1 MAAKKKAPEEL
12 RIEYLPLSD
21 LISRKDPDNAKLH
34 DLPEL
39 EASFRKFGFVAPA
52 AIEETTGLLLFGHG
66 RIDELAGLK
75 AEGAKPPKRIRV
87 EGDEWLVPVIRGI
100 RLGKKLG
107 SLYRFADNAI
117 GEGLWDRGQ
126 LAKVIVAAVG
136 KNLEELDGTGIS
148 PAFASQIIAHFI
160 EREEEEAG
168 PKNTEEVERIRK
180 KWKTKLGDLYE
191 LRAHRLLVG
200 DSTDGEAVER
210 LYAGETASAVL
221 TDPPYGIMQ
230 DGVLNDDPKGI
241 RDLYSGAITN
251 FPVEKGVVAAFQ
263 SPRLELLMIWLEEL
277 RSAGYKL
284 ERLLWMYRRQ
294 RVGTFP
300 WRGWLLCSDAI
311 VIGSKGR
318 PRWPRIAKHSHDTY
332 LREGKGN
339 EDDLDGVHPTV
350 KPKEFFVDLL
360 SKLPFGIVFD
370 PFLGSGTTMAAA
382 EESGRSCYGIE
393 IDPGYAAVVLER
405 MSKYGIEPK
414 KLPR

>member
-1 MAAKKKAPEEL
+1 MAKKKAPEEL

-66 RIDELAGLK
+66 RIDELAELK
-75 AEGAKPPKRIRV
+75 ASGTKPPARIRV

-117 GEGLWDRGQ
+117 GEGLWDRSK
-126 LAKVIVAAVG
+126 LALAIVNAVG
-136 KNLEELDGTGIS
+136 KNLEELSGTGIS
-148 PAFASQIIAHFI
+148 SAMASQLVAHYL
-160 EREEEEAG
+160 EREEEAAG
-168 PKNTEEVERIRK
+168 PKNVEDVEKLRK

-191 LRAHRLLVG
+191 LGSHRLLVG
-200 DSTDGEAVER
+200 DSTDKEDVER
-210 LYAGETASAVL
+210 LFAGETAIAVL
-221 TDPPYGIMQ
+221 TDPPYGILQ
-230 DGVLNDDPKGI
+230 DGIINDDPRGLQE
-241 RDLYSGAITN
+241 LYSGAIAN
-251 FPVEKGVVAAFQ
+251 FPIEKGVVVAFQ
-263 SPRLELLMIWLEEL
+263 SPRLNLLTIWLDEL
-277 RSAGYKL
+277 RDAGYKL

-311 VIGSKGR
+311 VIGSRGR
-318 PRWPRIAKHSHDTY
+318 PRWPRIAKHVHDTY
-332 LREGKGN
+332 VREGKGN
-339 EDDLDGVHPTV
+339 EDELDGKHPSI
-350 KPKEFFVDLL
+350 KPKWIVADLL
-360 SKLPFGIVFD
+360 SKLPFGTVFD
-370 PFLGSGTTMAAA
+370 PFIGSGTTMAAA
-382 EESGRSCYGIE
+382 EEASRPCYGLE

-405 MSKYGIEPK
+405 MSSYGIEPK